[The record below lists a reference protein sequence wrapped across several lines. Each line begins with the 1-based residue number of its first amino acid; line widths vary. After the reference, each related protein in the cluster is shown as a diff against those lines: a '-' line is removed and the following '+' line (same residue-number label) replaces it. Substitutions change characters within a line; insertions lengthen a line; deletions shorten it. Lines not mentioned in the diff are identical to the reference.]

1 MTIYKISATIWST
14 DRPEIIAHFSS
25 LRKALGY
32 ITNLVENDNEAKVE
46 NRKTGIYLGEKLTT
60 KNLMENTIVV
70 KCNGTTK
77 ALNVDPVEVL

>member
-14 DRPEIIAHFSS
+14 DCPKTIAHFSS

-32 ITNLVENDNEAKVE
+32 ITNLMEKDNEAKVE

-77 ALNVDPVEVL
+77 ALTVDPVEVL

>member
-32 ITNLVENDNEAKVE
+32 ITNLMENDNEAKVK
-46 NRKTGIYLGEKLTT
+46 NTKTGIYLGEKLTT

-77 ALNVDPVEVL
+77 ALRVDPVEVL

>member
-1 MTIYKISATIWST
+1 MTIYKISATIWTT

-32 ITNLVENDNEAKVE
+32 ITNLMENDSEAKVE

-60 KNLMENTIVV
+60 KNLMENKIVV
-70 KCNGTTK
+70 KYNGVTK
-77 ALNVDPVEVL
+77 ALRVDPVEVL